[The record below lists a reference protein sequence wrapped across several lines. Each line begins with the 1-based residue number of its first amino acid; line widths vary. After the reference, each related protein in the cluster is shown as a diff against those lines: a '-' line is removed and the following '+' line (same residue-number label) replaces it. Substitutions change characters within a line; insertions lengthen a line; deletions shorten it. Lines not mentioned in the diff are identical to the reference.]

1 MIAKL
6 KQQLVTRPDLLTMSK
21 MIPADCRVLDLG
33 CGNGVFL
40 KLLEKEKSVRGLGIE
55 LSQEKII
62 ESIATGISVVH
73 GDLNNDLDF
82 ADDASFDYVIVSN
95 TLQEVERPDHLLQ
108 EVVRVGKKAL
118 VGFINF
124 GYFKTRSQLFFKGT
138 MPTTEKLPHYW
149 YNTPNIHLA
158 TIYDFRELCHS
169 LNIKI
174 IKEIPL
180 ANKGNFLAKPFP
192 NLFAA
197 NCIFEISSNTNLRSK
212 G

>member
-1 MIAKL
+1 MVDKL
-6 KQQLVTRPDLLTMSK
+6 KKQLASRPDMLTINEI
-21 MIPADCRVLDLG
+21 IPPNCRVLDLG

-40 KLLEKEKSVRGLGIE
+40 KLLEQEKNVRGLGIE

-73 GDLNNDLDF
+73 GDLNNKLDF
-82 ADDASFDYVIVSN
+82 ADDRSFDYVVVSN
-95 TLQEVERPDHLLQ
+95 TLQEVDRPDHLLQ
-108 EVVRVGKKAL
+108 EVVRVGKKAI
-118 VGFINF
+118 VSFINF
-124 GYFKTRSQLFFKGT
+124 GNIKTRSQLFLKGK
-138 MPTTEKLPHYW
+138 MPETKNLPHHW

-158 TIYDFRELCHS
+158 TIRDFRELCGL

-180 ANKGNFLAKPFP
+180 GSSGNLLAKTLP

-197 NCIFEISSNTNLRSK
+197 NCVFEITSSNADFDA
-212 G
+212 